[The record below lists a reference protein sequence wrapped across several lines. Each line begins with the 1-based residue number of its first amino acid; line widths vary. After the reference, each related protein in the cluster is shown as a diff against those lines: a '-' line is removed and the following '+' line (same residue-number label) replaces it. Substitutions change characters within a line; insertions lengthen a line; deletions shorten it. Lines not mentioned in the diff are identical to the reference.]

1 MLICISGK
9 LDWLSW
15 VFILTDT
22 DGGMLELTKVVYR
35 LVSFKTGVM
44 VWSLTSQTP
53 IHAAPVYEVT
63 GFQQLGSTP
72 LPMTLTHYVWW
83 EDREQKWGTGPLQ
96 LRQGTYPC
104 DMEYC
109 SLFSV
114 SILNQ
119 PVATMQELRTPE
131 ELKQGGVRRLLLR
144 SGIGK
149 PSLLSI
155 ALGYPSLVPRLR
167 FISCWSK
174 ATVPVVVYKTE
185 SYLSFL
191 QLCTQY
197 NLPHAP
203 LSFLLLSY
211 FVVTL
216 RKRPMKILC
225 CASLH
230 LVNCKIIII
239 KILKDLKV
247 FLREFKYRTLFI

>member
-1 MLICISGK
+1 MGYRPTATK
-9 LDWLSW
+9 TRDLSLW
-15 VFILTDT
+15 HGVLFTFL
-22 DGGMLELTKVVYR
+22 R
-35 LVSFKTGVM
+35 LHPQPARCHHAR
-44 VWSLTSQTP
+44 TSHT
-53 IHAAPVYEVT
+53 
-63 GFQQLGSTP
+63 
-72 LPMTLTHYVWW
+72 
-83 EDREQKWGTGPLQ
+83 WGTEARRSEKTALTVWYRKALVAFHCSRVSQSGPKAAV
-96 LRQGTYPC
+96 Y
-104 DMEYC
+104 
-109 SLFSV
+109 
-114 SILNQ
+114 Q
-119 PVATMQELRTPE
+119 P
-131 ELKQGGVRRLLLR
+131 
-144 SGIGK
+144 
-149 PSLLSI
+149 
-155 ALGYPSLVPRLR
+155 
-167 FISCWSK
+167 WSK
-174 ATVPVVVYKTE
+174 AAVPVVVYKTE